1 MVGRVDKLQ
10 VHKALDHWKA
20 RGLDLSSLLVR
31 PEVEGSVPIH
41 CVQAQ
46 DHGIANVLDHT
57 LIEQAH
63 PALEHRTPVRI
74 DLPIRNVNRTV
85 GAMLSGEI
93 AKRYGLEGLPPDT
106 IQIRFT
112 GTAGQSFG
120 AFLARGGD
128 DPRRQ
133 YRVVRRHLG
142 RGVLLRDGR

>member
-1 MVGRVDKLQ
+1 MC
-10 VHKALDHWKA
+10 
-20 RGLDLSSLLVR
+20 SSDLVR
-31 PEVEGSVPIH
+31 

-46 DHGIANVLDHT
+46 DHGIADVLDHT
-57 LIEQAH
+57 LIERAL

-85 GAMLSGEI
+85 GTMLSGEI

-120 AFLARGGD
+120 AFLARGVTLTLEGESND
-128 DPRRQ
+128 
-133 YRVVRRHLG
+133 YLG
-142 RGVLLRDGR
+142 KGLSGGRIIVYPPKRSEEHTSELQSQSNLVCRLLLEKT